1 MCTGVTFE
9 REREKKEPNRNQA
22 FQDKMKENQTC
33 IMSEWLRTAPFL
45 ALSPTR
51 KAAILA
57 FICNELLQNKA
68 VCRQI
73 DQSIENVA
81 QLRKDRWVIDGK
93 IRKYA
98 KSYFFKSK

>member
-1 MCTGVTFE
+1 
-9 REREKKEPNRNQA
+9 
-22 FQDKMKENQTC
+22 
-33 IMSEWLRTAPFL
+33 
-45 ALSPTR
+45 
-51 KAAILA
+51 LA

-93 IRKYA
+93 IRK
-98 KSYFFKSK
+98 